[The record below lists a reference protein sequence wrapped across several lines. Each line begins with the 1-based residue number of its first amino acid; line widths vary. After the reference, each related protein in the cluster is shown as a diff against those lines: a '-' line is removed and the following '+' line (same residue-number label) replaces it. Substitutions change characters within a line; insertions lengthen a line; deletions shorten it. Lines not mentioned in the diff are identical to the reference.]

1 MEKVATNYNNEI
13 AYIREGQGFPVI
25 LIHGLGGNM
34 ASLYS
39 LKDELKHKF
48 EVIVYDVRGHGKS
61 TKKNSFNLEDH
72 VEDLKALMTKLNISS
87 AHLIGHD
94 MGGLIA
100 KHFTDKY
107 ESMVATLTL
116 IACNLIDSVHA
127 LNKLMIEHQDEIE
140 GFDKSEALILLLPY
154 MYKEQEK
161 AKKWFQNQLIYSRQS
176 AEDSAVAT
184 RALMNFPVFNKDV
197 VIKQTDVPT
206 LIVNGVYDP
215 LMTTET
221 IEKYHYSFT
230 RLLIQT
236 FNESG
241 HAPHIEEPE
250 HFLDVYSD
258 FIEANEFQK
267 E

>member
-1 MEKVATNYNNEI
+1 
-13 AYIREGQGFPVI
+13 
-25 LIHGLGGNM
+25 
-34 ASLYS
+34 
-39 LKDELKHKF
+39 
-48 EVIVYDVRGHGKS
+48 
-61 TKKNSFNLEDH
+61 
-72 VEDLKALMTKLNISS
+72 
-87 AHLIGHD
+87 
-94 MGGLIA
+94 
-100 KHFTDKY
+100 
-107 ESMVATLTL
+107 
-116 IACNLIDSVHA
+116 
-127 LNKLMIEHQDEIE
+127 
-140 GFDKSEALILLLPY
+140 LILLLPY

-250 HFLDVYSD
+250 HFLDVYND

>member
-25 LIHGLGGNM
+25 LIHGLDGNM

-176 AEDSAVAT
+176 AE
-184 RALMNFPVFNKDV
+184 
-197 VIKQTDVPT
+197 
-206 LIVNGVYDP
+206 
-215 LMTTET
+215 T

-230 RLLIQT
+230 RLLIHT

>member
-1 MEKVATNYNNEI
+1 MEKIATNCNNEI

-25 LIHGLGGNM
+25 LIHGLDGNM

-39 LKDELKHKF
+39 LKDALKHSF
-48 EVIVYDVRGHGKS
+48 DVIVYDVRGHGKS
-61 TKKNSFNLEDH
+61 TKRHSFNLEDH
-72 VEDLKALMTKLNISS
+72 VEDLKALMTKLDISS

-107 ESMVATLTL
+107 KTRVATLTL

-127 LNKLMIEHQDEIE
+127 LNKLMIDHQEEIE

-154 MYKEQEK
+154 MYKEKEK
-161 AKKWFQNQLIYSRQS
+161 AKKWYQNQLIYSRQT
-176 AEDSAVAT
+176 ADDSAVAT
-184 RALMNFPVFNKDV
+184 RALMEFPVLKKDV
-197 VIKQTDVPT
+197 IIKQTDVPT

-215 LMTTET
+215 LMTNET
-221 IEKYHYSFT
+221 IEKYNYAFT
-230 RLLIQT
+230 RLQMQS
-236 FNESG
+236 FNASG
-241 HAPHIEEPE
+241 HAPHIEEPK
-250 HFLDVYSD
+250 HFLDVYNN
-258 FIEANEFQK
+258 FIMSQVFQK